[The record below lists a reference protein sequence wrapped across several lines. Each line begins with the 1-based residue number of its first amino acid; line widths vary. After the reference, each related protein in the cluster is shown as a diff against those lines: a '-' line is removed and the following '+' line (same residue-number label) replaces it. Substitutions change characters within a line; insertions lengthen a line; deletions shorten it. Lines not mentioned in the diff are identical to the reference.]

1 MNVGELIADLRN
13 KEPERLVVVARDA
26 EGNGFSPLADLSQKH
41 YVPGTRGY
49 VVSDDDL
56 NGTIGEIPALVLWP
70 EN

>member
-1 MNVGELIADLRN
+1 MTVAELIADLRN
-13 KEPERLVVVARDA
+13 QDQERMVVIARDA
-26 EGNGFSPLADLSQKH
+26 EGNGFSPLADLSQEH